1 MTFKAIFAPEQ
12 IIIIIYVSDTID
24 KISDVAEEE
33 TLNQNWSSVST
44 TRTARKEID
53 NLNRE
58 GLLTDLWNPKKKL
71 HSLPLH

>member
-33 TLNQNWSSVST
+33 TLNQN
-44 TRTARKEID
+44 
-53 NLNRE
+53 
-58 GLLTDLWNPKKKL
+58 
-71 HSLPLH
+71 

>member
-24 KISDVAEEE
+24 KITDVTDEE

-44 TRTARKEID
+44 TRTVRTEID
-53 NLNRE
+53 NLYRE
-58 GLLTDLWNPKKKL
+58 GLLADLWNPKKHHSVSL
-71 HSLPLH
+71 H

>member
-1 MTFKAIFAPEQ
+1 MTFKVIFALEQ

-24 KISDVAEEE
+24 KITDVTDEE

-44 TRTARKEID
+44 TRTVRTEID

-58 GLLTDLWNPKKKL
+58 GLLTDLWNPKKHHSVSL
-71 HSLPLH
+71 H